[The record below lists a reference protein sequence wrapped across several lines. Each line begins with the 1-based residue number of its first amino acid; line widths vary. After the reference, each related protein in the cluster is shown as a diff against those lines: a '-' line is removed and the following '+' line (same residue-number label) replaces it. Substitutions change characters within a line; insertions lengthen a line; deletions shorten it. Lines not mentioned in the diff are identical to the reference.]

1 MNITPDLLLADI
13 VDLVPGAPRV
23 LEPHGLDYCCGGQQT
38 LLVACERA
46 HLDPA
51 VVIAELNSMDP
62 GPVPNWVPMSPA
74 LLVDHIETTH
84 HAYLHAEIP
93 RLEALADKVAGV
105 HASRHPE
112 LVELHQLCVALRQD
126 LEPHMA
132 KEEQMLFP
140 MIRELSTA
148 TSPPSFHCGSVA
160 NPISMMMREHEQT
173 GSILEALR
181 SQTDGYHAPDGACAS
196 YRALYEA
203 LDALEADTALAEVLG
218 EFFVNSFLTYKR
230 NEVERFSR
238 FVTDWEFREY
248 AYHL

>member
-1 MNITPDLLLADI
+1 MMWRVVIISLTILLAGGTAPLI

-160 NPISMMMREHEQT
+160 NPISMMMREHEHT
-173 GSILEALR
+173 GSILGTMRHL
-181 SQTDGYHAPDGACAS
+181 TDGYRVPDDACAS
-196 YRALYEA
+196 YRALYEGLA
-203 LDALEADTALAEVLG
+203 ALEADTHLHIHKENNALFPAVIELEQRWVG
-218 EFFVNSFLTYKR
+218 
-230 NEVERFSR
+230 
-238 FVTDWEFREY
+238 
-248 AYHL
+248 

>member
-1 MNITPDLLLADI
+1 MNITPE
-13 VDLVPGAPRV
+13 PRV

-160 NPISMMMREHEQT
+160 NPISMMMREHEHT
-173 GSILEALR
+173 GSILGTMRHL
-181 SQTDGYHAPDGACAS
+181 TDGYRVPDDACAS
-196 YRALYEA
+196 YRALYEGLA
-203 LDALEADTALAEVLG
+203 ALEADTHLQHQTPQLALQ
-218 EFFVNSFLTYKR
+218 
-230 NEVERFSR
+230 
-238 FVTDWEFREY
+238 FRVIE
-248 AYHL
+248 LEQRWVG

>member
-1 MNITPDLLLADI
+1 
-13 VDLVPGAPRV
+13 
-23 LEPHGLDYCCGGQQT
+23 
-38 LLVACERA
+38 
-46 HLDPA
+46 
-51 VVIAELNSMDP
+51 MDP

-160 NPISMMMREHEQT
+160 NPISMMMREHEHT
-173 GSILEALR
+173 GSILGTMRHL
-181 SQTDGYHAPDGACAS
+181 TDGYRVPDDACAS
-196 YRALYEA
+196 YRALYEGLA
-203 LDALEADTALAEVLG
+203 ALEADTHLHIHKENNALFPAVIELEQRWVG
-218 EFFVNSFLTYKR
+218 
-230 NEVERFSR
+230 
-238 FVTDWEFREY
+238 
-248 AYHL
+248 

>member
-181 SQTDGYHAPDGACAS
+181 SQTDGYHAPDDACAS

-203 LDALEADTALAEVLG
+203 LDALEADTHLHIHKENNVLFPAVL
-218 EFFVNSFLTYKR
+218 ELEKH
-230 NEVERFSR
+230 
-238 FVTDWEFREY
+238 WEAAR
-248 AYHL
+248 